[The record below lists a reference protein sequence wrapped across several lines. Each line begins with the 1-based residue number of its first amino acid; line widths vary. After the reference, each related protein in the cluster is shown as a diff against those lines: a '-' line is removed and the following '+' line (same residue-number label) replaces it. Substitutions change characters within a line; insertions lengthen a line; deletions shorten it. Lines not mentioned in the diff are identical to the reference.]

1 MISQNFENKSDM
13 IGTQIKQLVE
23 SEAIVHVT
31 YSVFDTYS
39 TSVFQCFS
47 PICSFWP
54 WKALFREWSIEYT
67 STQKCL
73 KLWQFLS
80 LALWYI
86 QWELHVKFL

>member
-1 MISQNFENKSDM
+1 MMISQNFEKKSDM

-54 WKALFREWSIEYT
+54 
-67 STQKCL
+67 
-73 KLWQFLS
+73 
-80 LALWYI
+80 
-86 QWELHVKFL
+86 